1 MQKDDEIRWQNI
13 YFVIFFVILAV
24 FLQVLRL
31 PFQSYEN
38 PMKFLLNYKI
48 TVIVCYTYVIFCV

>member
-1 MQKDDEIRWQNI
+1 MQKDDEIRWQNV

-31 PFQSYEN
+31 PLQSYEN
-38 PMKFLLNYKI
+38 AMNFPRKYKI
-48 TVIVCYTYVIFCV
+48 FVIVCYTYVIFCV